1 MLLADF
7 LKRGVKE
14 LERVYPL
21 AEARSII
28 TILCEA
34 LLGTKNYTHIIE
46 PSYEIPSLKE
56 EGLNDALRRLLEG
69 EPIQYIIGF
78 TEFCGFKFKVGKEV
92 LIPRPETELLCR
104 EAVRVGSML
113 QRIRMA
119 YGKTAKPVRVLD
131 LCTGSGCI
139 AWTMALSIPSSS
151 VVGVDLSEK
160 ALALARS
167 QDFSK
172 QLKEAGGI
180 PPSFMHTDILDEN
193 IPLEGVFDLVLCN
206 PPYIKEEEKALMRK
220 NVLDYE
226 PALALFVPDE
236 EPLLF
241 YKALIAWSDKL
252 LSKEGT
258 GIAEIN
264 ENLGEETRTLFK
276 NAGYSYVELIKDLYD
291 KNRFI
296 IYKK

>member
-7 LKRGVKE
+7 LKEGVKK
-14 LERVYPL
+14 LESLYPL

-46 PSYEIPSLKE
+46 PSYEIPSSKE
-56 EGLNDALRRLLEG
+56 ENLNYALQCLLQG
-69 EPIQYIIGF
+69 EPIQYITGF
-78 TEFCGFKFKVGKEV
+78 TEFYGLKFKVNKEV
-92 LIPRPETELLCR
+92 LIPRPETEILCR
-104 EAVRVGSML
+104 EAVKVGTML
-113 QRIRMA
+113 KRIRIP

-139 AWTMALSIPSSS
+139 AWTMALSISSSS
-151 VVGVDLSEK
+151 VIGVDVSEE

-172 QLKEAGGI
+172 QLKEAEAV
-180 PPSFMHTDILDEN
+180 PPSFVRADILDEN
-193 IPLEGVFDLVLCN
+193 IPLEGDFDLVLCN
-206 PPYIKEEEKALMRK
+206 PPYIKEEEKAFMKK

-226 PALALFVPDE
+226 PALALFVPDN
-236 EPLLF
+236 EPLMF
-241 YKALIAWSDKL
+241 YEALIAWSDKL

-264 ENLGEETRTLFK
+264 ENLGEATQALFK
-276 NAGYSYVELIKDLYD
+276 KAGYSYVELIKDLCD

-296 IYKK
+296 VYKK